1 MKTEL
6 YIVCVLCT
14 ASLAAAV
21 SYRPPGV
28 SVSAVENATCP
39 LNSDLEAI
47 RTTITGNLVDPLLTV
62 VANRTGT
69 DTDDIGG
76 SVYIRWGKTTCPF
89 TPLTQ
94 LIYQGRAAGSHHSHQ
109 GGGSDI
115 LCMPENPEYLDFF
128 EDVQGNSG
136 VYGVE
141 YWSYLGQP
149 LGSVFQENIPC
160 AVCSGTKSTILMIPA
175 KVTCPTQWRREYYG
189 YLMAPHS
196 TGNYRSSFICV
207 DKAPEVVPGEAA
219 DTDSCDVV
227 HVEATCEGL
236 SCSSYDP
243 EKELTCVVC
252 TL

>member
-1 MKTEL
+1 M
-6 YIVCVLCT
+6 
-14 ASLAAAV
+14 SH
-21 SYRPPGV
+21 
-28 SVSAVENATCP
+28 
-39 LNSDLEAI
+39 
-47 RTTITGNLVDPLLTV
+47 LVDPLLTV

-94 LIYQGRAAGSHHSHQ
+94 LIYQGRAIGSPHNLQ

-115 LCMPENPEYLDFF
+115 LCRPEYPEYLDFLAN
-128 EDVQGNSG
+128 VQGTTI

-141 YWSYLGQP
+141 YRSRVGQP
-149 LGSVFQENIPC
+149 LGNVFLENIPC
-160 AVCSGTKSTILMIPA
+160 AVCSGTKSTVLMIPA

-196 TGNYRSSFICV
+196 IGNYRSSFICV

-219 DTDSCDVV
+219 DTESCEVA

-243 EKELTCVVC
+243 EKELTCVIC
-252 TL
+252 TRSLESKQFEINEY

>member
-1 MKTEL
+1 M
-6 YIVCVLCT
+6 
-14 ASLAAAV
+14 
-21 SYRPPGV
+21 
-28 SVSAVENATCP
+28 
-39 LNSDLEAI
+39 
-47 RTTITGNLVDPLLTV
+47 TITGNLIDPLLTV

-69 DTDDIGG
+69 DTDDIGV

-94 LIYQGRAAGSHHSHQ
+94 LIYQGRATGSPHNFQ

-115 LCMPENPEYLDFF
+115 LCIPEDPEYLDFLAN
-128 EDVQGNSG
+128 VQGTTI

-141 YWSYLGQP
+141 YRSRVGQP
-149 LGSVFQENIPC
+149 LGSVFQENVPC
-160 AVCSGTKSTILMIPA
+160 AVCSGTKSTVLMIPA

-189 YLMAPHS
+189 YLM
-196 TGNYRSSFICV
+196 
-207 DKAPEVVPGEAA
+207 VVPGEAA
-219 DTDSCDVV
+219 DTESCEVA

-243 EKELTCVVC
+243 EKELTCVIC